1 MKRMKRERITPGD
14 FLDQAVLPV
23 LFERLD
29 WAFPEFGWTRKG
41 NGWQAT
47 NREHTKTLP
56 GEPRP
61 DRVVC
66 LRPFGFL
73 VHGGGPTPWTA
84 YVNGGTTPT
93 GADFV
98 DTVRALAGLAGVDA
112 SVLDRE
118 LTPEALEAREK
129 RQKAA
134 SCLEAFLGLAKDTLR
149 DNDQARAYLVGRG
162 FREDALEDLPLGV
175 CPDPETIRDRLL
187 AVGIDAADLDASGL
201 LADGRWTGR
210 LVIPWA
216 DAWGHIRTIAARD
229 LSGTAEEGAKYLYL
243 KGGTKPPAF
252 GLDVALRTAEGKR
265 DLVLVEGLLDVVA
278 FQAQGVGNVAALGGA
293 GDLLTKDRW
302 EALAGLGVR
311 QVTLAL
317 DSDAAGRAG
326 LVKALDNLRNVPDGP
341 VCYVVDPD
349 ELGEH
354 KDPDELVR
362 AEGVDAWRAILAK
375 RQSGPVW
382 RGRVYLQGITPAS
395 PDHERRQA
403 VEAVLDYDVSLR
415 GPRVSLDREDLLTR
429 TAEATGYTYE
439 ALADLADDH
448 ARRRRDIEA
457 ERDAQRLLDQA
468 QRDAG
473 DDGPRVALERLR
485 EELTTYAA
493 ATEEPPAVFSV
504 DRLDEATKAIPEGR
518 KSGWADLDAL
528 DVRFNPGELAI
539 VGARTGH
546 GKTSVLVNLLWNWLN
561 ASADPEELLV
571 LYSAEEPEVR
581 VYHRLLA
588 LASVNNPWSVNEV
601 RDFLRG
607 GALARGPDYGW
618 PGRDLEGEKNRLRD
632 LEDRLMIVYR
642 PGWSCNAIADHA
654 RSLAQRRTV
663 GGVFVDYLQRLPSPG
678 EYNRRDQEISA
689 AGRAFKHLA
698 VDVGCPVVAAAQINR
713 ESIPQGFAKDV
724 SGAASFQEA
733 MTVIRRA
740 RPELHNL
747 REGGSEQEAD
757 LVLGL
762 LNCAADY
769 RREAKDH
776 NLPDATPFDVGVLKN
791 RYGAVGHWIELE
803 LVGRQGL
810 LRDQPGGSLC
820 R

>member
-66 LRPFGFL
+66 LRPFGFYTY
-73 VHGGGPTPWTA
+73 GGGPTPWAA
-84 YVNGGTTPT
+84 YVAGGTVPR

-98 DTVRALAGLAGVDA
+98 EAVRKLAELAGVDA

-118 LTPEALEAREK
+118 LTPEALEAQEK

-134 SCLEAFLGLAKDTLR
+134 SCLEAFLELSRDILAGD
-149 DNDQARAYLVGRG
+149 DQARAYLTGRG
-162 FREDALEDLPLGV
+162 FREDALANLPLGV
-175 CPDPETIRDRLL
+175 CPGEKTIREHLNAR
-187 AVGIDAADLDASGL
+187 GIEVAALDASGL
-201 LADGRWTGR
+201 LADRRWEGR

-278 FQAQGVGNVAALGGA
+278 FQARGVRNVAALGGA

-382 RGRVYLQGITPAS
+382 RGRVCLQGITPAS

-403 VEAVLDYDVSLR
+403 VEAVLDYDASLR

-485 EELTTYAA
+485 EKLTTYAA

-539 VGARTGH
+539 MGARTGH

-810 LRDQPGGSLC
+810 LRDQPRGSLC